1 MILRC
6 FFFYFTAQKSFYQA
20 KHKEVSTELQTKTSQ
35 LEESKKRIIAL
46 ENESL
51 AKQAEVK
58 KVKRE
63 LEEKDNDIHG
73 LSYDKDGL
81 RQELK
86 ELNTQMETLKGIY
99 NILVYFHFRM
109 LYYISTIFF
118 FKKYISSLFT
128 AKKGT
133 LESLVQSKEMK
144 ITELRSQLD
153 EQKVEMDHKT
163 SHETSLG
170 KKHALK

>member
-86 ELNTQMETLKGIY
+86 ELNTQMETLKGIFI
-99 NILVYFHFRM
+99 ILVVYFHIRM
-109 LYYISTIFF
+109 LYYIIVYF
-118 FKKYISSLFT
+118 SL
-128 AKKGT
+128 
-133 LESLVQSKEMK
+133 K
-144 ITELRSQLD
+144 ILN
-153 EQKVEMDHKT
+153 
-163 SHETSLG
+163 G
-170 KKHALK
+170 I

>member
-86 ELNTQMETLKGIY
+86 ELNTQMETLKGMFKY
-99 NILVYFHFRM
+99 LVLNFN
-109 LYYISTIFF
+109 
-118 FKKYISSLFT
+118 K
-128 AKKGT
+128 
-133 LESLVQSKEMK
+133 
-144 ITELRSQLD
+144 
-153 EQKVEMDHKT
+153 
-163 SHETSLG
+163 
-170 KKHALK
+170 

>member
-1 MILRC
+1 M
-6 FFFYFTAQKSFYQA
+6 
-20 KHKEVSTELQTKTSQ
+20 STELQTKSSQ

-86 ELNTQMETLKGIY
+86 ELNTLMETLKGTLFI
-99 NILVYFHFRM
+99 ILVYFHFRM
-109 LYYISTIFF
+109 LYYMYLLVYFSIKSIYLLSLQP
-118 FKKYISSLFT
+118 KK
-128 AKKGT
+128 
-133 LESLVQSKEMK
+133 
-144 ITELRSQLD
+144 EL
-153 EQKVEMDHKT
+153 
-163 SHETSLG
+163 
-170 KKHALK
+170 

>member
-1 MILRC
+1 
-6 FFFYFTAQKSFYQA
+6 
-20 KHKEVSTELQTKTSQ
+20 
-35 LEESKKRIIAL
+35 
-46 ENESL
+46 
-51 AKQAEVK
+51 
-58 KVKRE
+58 
-63 LEEKDNDIHG
+63 
-73 LSYDKDGL
+73 
-81 RQELK
+81 
-86 ELNTQMETLKGIY
+86 
-99 NILVYFHFRM
+99 M
-109 LYYISTIFF
+109 LYYIIVYFSL
-118 FKKYISSLFT
+118 KKYISSSLFT

>member
-1 MILRC
+1 MLLILRC

-99 NILVYFHFRM
+99 NT
-109 LYYISTIFF
+109 SIF
-118 FKKYISSLFT
+118 SL
-128 AKKGT
+128 
-133 LESLVQSKEMK
+133 
-144 ITELRSQLD
+144 
-153 EQKVEMDHKT
+153 
-163 SHETSLG
+163 
-170 KKHALK
+170 

>member
-1 MILRC
+1 MGNNNNKTTAIIMEKLKYE
-6 FFFYFTAQKSFYQA
+6 FEEEKAQKSFYQA

-86 ELNTQMETLKGIY
+86 ELNTQMETLK
-99 NILVYFHFRM
+99 
-109 LYYISTIFF
+109 
-118 FKKYISSLFT
+118 
-128 AKKGT
+128 AKKG
-133 LESLVQSKEMK
+133 
-144 ITELRSQLD
+144 
-153 EQKVEMDHKT
+153 
-163 SHETSLG
+163 
-170 KKHALK
+170 

>member
-1 MILRC
+1 M
-6 FFFYFTAQKSFYQA
+6 
-20 KHKEVSTELQTKTSQ
+20 STELQTKTSQ

-86 ELNTQMETLKGIY
+86 ELNTQMETLKGIFTLECY
-99 NILVYFHFRM
+99 IIVLVYFS
-109 LYYISTIFF
+109 LKNIYLLSLQP
-118 FKKYISSLFT
+118 KK
-128 AKKGT
+128 
-133 LESLVQSKEMK
+133 
-144 ITELRSQLD
+144 EL
-153 EQKVEMDHKT
+153 
-163 SHETSLG
+163 
-170 KKHALK
+170 

>member
-86 ELNTQMETLKGIY
+86 ELNTLMETLKGTLFI
-99 NILVYFHFRM
+99 ILVYFHFRM
-109 LYYISTIFF
+109 LYYSISIFF

-170 KKHALK
+170 KKPLK